1 MDGGFCHHF
10 IGLLLYLAHL
20 KQLGI
25 KSLRDDLTCTM
36 VVQRWSVPRAK
47 HIEPQRV
54 DNVIVKKLQEGPN
67 YDKFIKSTLY
77 SPARQYPLLG
87 PEEKNKLQNLTPEPL
102 LVGFLPENPT
112 SLGSIQTH
120 FGNLPKGSV
129 LSYQQRLTEQYIIND
144 NGQTQFPDLPLSNAG
159 DRFENNE
166 STCLESTNLAK
177 LESLAV
183 ILEEARELELK
194 T

>member
-25 KSLRDDLTCTM
+25 KSLPDDLTCTM

-77 SPARQYPLLG
+77 SPARQYPFLG

-102 LVGFLPENPT
+102 LVGFLPENP
-112 SLGSIQTH
+112 
-120 FGNLPKGSV
+120 KGSV
-129 LSYQQRLTEQYIIND
+129 LSYQQRLTEQYIISD